1 MYKLCALAKMVCNEY
16 GKRDSEIANN
26 ARMSN
31 SVDPNLRPLFE
42 RVLCLRGVGI
52 NNKNKEDKI
61 KHQPKIV
68 FKTTLPK
75 QKKIHF
81 ISNVFLA

>member
-1 MYKLCALAKMVCNEY
+1 MVYNEY
-16 GKRDSEIANN
+16 GKRDLDIANN

-31 SVDPNLRPLFE
+31 SLDPNSRPLFN
-42 RVLCLRGVGI
+42 RGQH
-52 NNKNKEDKI
+52 KKQKKTKKKQKK

-75 QKKIHF
+75 R
-81 ISNVFLA
+81 

>member
-1 MYKLCALAKMVCNEY
+1 MVCNEY
-16 GKRDSEIANN
+16 GKRDSDIANN

-31 SVDPNLRPLFE
+31 SIPIY
-42 RVLCLRGVGI
+42 VLCLRGVSI
-52 NNKNKEDKI
+52 NNKNKEHKI

-68 FKTTLPK
+68 FKTTLPE
-75 QKKIHF
+75 QKKIPF

>member
-1 MYKLCALAKMVCNEY
+1 MVYNEY
-16 GKRDSEIANN
+16 GKRDLDIANN
-26 ARMSN
+26 ARISIH
-31 SVDPNLRPLFE
+31 
-42 RVLCLRGVGI
+42 VLCLRGVDI
-52 NNKNKEDKI
+52 NNKNKEHKI

-75 QKKIHF
+75 QKKIPF